1 MAKPAFK
8 LIEKL
13 FHEAAA
19 QPAATRSAFLDE
31 ACAGDAD
38 LRAAV
43 EDLLR
48 HASLDDQTLAGP
60 IASAAAHLRG
70 ESPTVKLD
78 PALTRGGSPSW
89 PEIPGYRVL
98 EELGRGG
105 MGVVYKARQ
114 ISLNRIVALKM
125 LLPAHPDGE
134 EVLARFRTEVD
145 ALARLQHP
153 NIITIYDIGEDAGR
167 PYFTMEY
174 IDGPNLAG
182 LLDGR
187 PQEPVGTAR
196 LVETVARTMHAVH
209 QQGIVHRDLRR
220 HADECRSLA
229 GFYAGPAAVRLHS
242 QDNRLRPGQGSGRG
256 QQAHRDRHDDGDASL
271 HGAGAGWRAGRRWAG
286 LRYLCPRFDPVR
298 APDRPDTI

>member
-1 MAKPAFK
+1 MAKPACK

-13 FHEAAA
+13 FHEVAA

-145 ALARLQHP
+145 ALARLQPP
-153 NIITIYDIGEDAGR
+153 NIITIYGSGEDAGR

-209 QQGIVHRDLRR
+209 QQGIVHRDLKPANVLLKK
-220 HADECRSLA
+220 ADDMQMNVEA
-229 GFYAGPAAVRLHS
+229 S
-242 QDNRLRPGQGSGRG
+242 QG
-256 QQAHRDRHDDGDASL
+256 
-271 HGAGAGWRAGRRWAG
+271 
-286 LRYLCPRFDPVR
+286 
-298 APDRPDTI
+298 

>member
-89 PEIPGYRVL
+89 PEIPGYRGL

-105 MGVVYKARQ
+105 MRVVYKARQ
-114 ISLNRIVALKM
+114 VSLNRIVALKM
-125 LLPAHPDGE
+125 LLPAHPYGW
-134 EVLARFRTEVD
+134 EVLPRFRTHAD
-145 ALARLQHP
+145 APAALQH
-153 NIITIYDIGEDAGR
+153 
-167 PYFTMEY
+167 
-174 IDGPNLAG
+174 
-182 LLDGR
+182 
-187 PQEPVGTAR
+187 
-196 LVETVARTMHAVH
+196 
-209 QQGIVHRDLRR
+209 R
-220 HADECRSLA
+220 HIL
-229 GFYAGPAAVRLHS
+229 
-242 QDNRLRPGQGSGRG
+242 
-256 QQAHRDRHDDGDASL
+256 
-271 HGAGAGWRAGRRWAG
+271 
-286 LRYLCPRFDPVR
+286 
-298 APDRPDTI
+298 